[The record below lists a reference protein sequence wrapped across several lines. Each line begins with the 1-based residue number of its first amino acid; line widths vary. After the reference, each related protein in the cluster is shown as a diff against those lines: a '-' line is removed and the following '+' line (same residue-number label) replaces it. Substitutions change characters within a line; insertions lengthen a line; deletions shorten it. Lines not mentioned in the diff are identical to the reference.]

1 MGVRSKLRKSGGQFW
16 LCRFYG
22 SHIPLLF
29 RNLLIFFFFYW
40 SSFTMCSFPLLINI
54 AWFGFLIPCDLV
66 FWFLSLSLLLILNC
80 CLLPS
85 LRKLRS
91 SSFFFW
97 NMSHPSFPQVVL
109 MLNSMVNISV
119 YNVKNLIHSTICCSH
134 FVGNVT
140 PYIIVNI

>member
-1 MGVRSKLRKSGGQFW
+1 MLKFGSKKQTQSGGQFR
-16 LCRFYG
+16 LYRFYG
-22 SHIPLLF
+22 FHILLLF
-29 RNLLIFFFFYW
+29 RNLLNFFFLLKY
-40 SSFTMCSFPLLINI
+40 SCFTMGSFPLLINI
-54 AWFGFLIPCDLV
+54 AWFGFLIPFSTITPD
-66 FWFLSLSLLLILNC
+66 IK
-80 CLLPS
+80 LLPASS

-119 YNVKNLIHSTICCSH
+119 YNVKKVIHSTICCSH

-140 PYIIVNI
+140 HYIIVNI